1 MWLMPGEPI
10 FSRLSERLVCESETP
25 KGNSHRGFLEVNL
38 SGDDIRRRPLD
49 ALFQGVGPG
58 MAMP

>member
-1 MWLMPGEPI
+1 M
-10 FSRLSERLVCESETP
+10 SASETP

-38 SGDDIRRRPLD
+38 AGAGISRRPLD
-49 ALFQGVGPG
+49 ALLRGAGLG